1 MGAVKMFKLH
11 LALVFGLGIYADVE
25 WHQIFIVVP
34 FFELVFDWDG
44 EFGFQFR
51 NLINSRG

>member
-11 LALVFGLGIYADVE
+11 LGLVFGLCFYVDVD
-25 WHQIFIVVP
+25 WKQIVIIVP
-34 FFELVFDWDG
+34 FFEFVFDWDG